1 MLENTH
7 IVPEFFS
14 RYGVAKRL
22 EKGSLLLAVN
32 LVAGLSIFFFG
43 YDQGTLPSREKFRL
57 HFIYIYFTP
66 LFPRDEGGV
75 RIKRWIPKKR
85 EC

>member
-14 RYGVAKRL
+14 RHGVANRL

-43 YDQGTLPSREKFRL
+43 YDQGTLSTRI
-57 HFIYIYFTP
+57 HTYIYP
-66 LFPRDEGGV
+66 LISSR
-75 RIKRWIPKKR
+75 
-85 EC
+85 

>member
-14 RYGVAKRL
+14 RHGVANRL

-43 YDQGTLPSREKFRL
+43 YDQGTLS
-57 HFIYIYFTP
+57 
-66 LFPRDEGGV
+66 
-75 RIKRWIPKKR
+75 
-85 EC
+85 